1 MKVNKELLKGSIDI
15 AVLAAVRS
23 EPLYGYEIAK
33 RVQERS
39 NDLLSMGEGTLYTV
53 LHKLEK
59 SGLLESYWEEST
71 GRRRKYYSLTKKGR
85 EALAEKKAEW
95 QAFASA
101 MHNII

>member
-15 AVLAAVRS
+15 AVLASVRT

-33 RVQERS
+33 RVQEQS

-59 SGLLESYWEEST
+59 ARLLESYWEEST
-71 GRRRKYYSLTKKGR
+71 GRRRKYYGLTKKGR
-85 EALAEKKAEW
+85 EVLAEKKAEW

-101 MHNII
+101 INNII